1 MGRRDQREIILI
13 KGSFL
18 EMEKFKKFMKKVKV
32 RI

>member
-13 KGSFL
+13 IGSFL